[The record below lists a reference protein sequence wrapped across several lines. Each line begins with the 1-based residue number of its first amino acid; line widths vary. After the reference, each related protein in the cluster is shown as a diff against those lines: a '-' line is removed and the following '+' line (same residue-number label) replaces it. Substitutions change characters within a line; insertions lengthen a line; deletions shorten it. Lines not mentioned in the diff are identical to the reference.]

1 MTPMISAKAKSLSVW
16 PPRIRR
22 QMIAVVRSVA
32 ILGPNRP
39 GDVFPPAS
47 RGAELVLEVLLQVVL
62 VGSVERLRAD
72 LPVLEVAVDGL
83 ALALDDGVGLALLR
97 HERLNLPLRVRL
109 ARLELELR
117 PALEVD
123 PEIEALGA
131 ERDQAGDDHGARDR
145 EPQLLLAHVV
155 DLQPLRRLLALRA
168 HEARAVEPLEA
179 AEQAEH
185 RARGDH
191 RREQRDHGAD

>member
-1 MTPMISAKAKSLSVW
+1 MTPTMSAKAKSLSVW

-22 QMIAVVRSVA
+22 QMIGSSVMNVV
-32 ILGPNRP
+32 
-39 GDVFPPAS
+39 AS
-47 RGAELVLEVLLQVVL
+47 
-62 VGSVERLRAD
+62 ERLTVSHSETFAMVANGDRLRSA
-72 LPVLEVAVDGL
+72 LPVLGAVVAGVARGLDHGVWL
-83 ALALDDGVGLALLR
+83 ALAR
-97 HERLNLPLRVRL
+97 HERLNVLLRVRL
-109 ARLELELR
+109 ARLELELHA
-117 PALEVD
+117 ALEVD

-131 ERDQAGDDHGARDR
+131 QRDQAGDDHGARDR
-145 EPQLLLAHVV
+145 EPQLALPHVV